1 MSYPIKMEYHQLPQ
15 PDEIETRVKEDAM
28 GSYLMMF
35 ATSAIGIPLP
45 ILNLVAAI
53 IYYYVNRSKG
63 KFVQFHT
70 LQSLWSQIP
79 VTLLNSGLVAWTIVN
94 LVRDL
99 DFSSLYWGYLVMV
112 GVANLV
118 YFIFSIVGAVKAR
131 KGLFYYFLFFGK
143 IAYHQVYRIRPERL
157 DSSPVN
163 RPPGQ

>member
-1 MSYPIKMEYHQLPQ
+1 MEYYPIPQ

-28 GSYLMMF
+28 GAYFMMF

-79 VTLLNSGLVAWTIVN
+79 LTLLNSGLVAWTIVN

-99 DFSSLYWGYLVMV
+99 SFTSYYWGYLVMV
-112 GVANLV
+112 GIANLV
-118 YFIFSIVGAVKAR
+118 YFIFSIIGAVKAR
-131 KGLFYYFLFFGK
+131 KGVFYYFLFFGK
-143 IAYHQVYRIRPERL
+143 VAYHQVYRIRPERF
-157 DSSPVN
+157 DSAPVN

>member
-1 MSYPIKMEYHQLPQ
+1 MDYLELPQ
-15 PDEIETRVKEDAM
+15 PDQIETRVKEDAM
-28 GSYLMMF
+28 GAYLMMF

-94 LVRDL
+94 FVKDL
-99 DFSSLYWGYLVMV
+99 NFTSSYWGYLVMV
-112 GVANLV
+112 VAANLV
-118 YFIFSIVGAVKAR
+118 YFIFSIIGAVKAR
-131 KGLFYYFLFFGK
+131 KGIFYYFLFFGK
-143 IAYHQVYRIRPERL
+143 MAYHQVYKIRPEKEQSIPR
-157 DSSPVN
+157 N

>member
-1 MSYPIKMEYHQLPQ
+1 MEYHPLPQ

-28 GSYLMMF
+28 GAYFMMF

-45 ILNLVAAI
+45 ILNLVAAVV
-53 IYYYVNRSKG
+53 YYYVNRSKG

-94 LVRDL
+94 FVRDL
-99 DFSSLYWGYLVMV
+99 SFTSYYWGYLIMV

-118 YFIFSIVGAVKAR
+118 YFIFSIIGAVKAR
-131 KGLFYYFLFFGK
+131 KGVFYYFLFFGK
-143 IAYHQVYRIRPERL
+143 IAYHQVYRIRPERF
-157 DSSPVN
+157 DSAPVN
-163 RPPGQ
+163 RPPGH

>member
-1 MSYPIKMEYHQLPQ
+1 MEYHPLPQ

-28 GSYLMMF
+28 GAYFMMF
-35 ATSAIGIPLP
+35 ATSAIGMPLP

-94 LVRDL
+94 LVRDF
-99 DFSSLYWGYLVMV
+99 DFTSFYWGYLIMV
-112 GVANLV
+112 AIANLV
-118 YFIFSIVGAVKAR
+118 YLTFSIVGAVKAR
-131 KGLFYYFLFFGK
+131 KGIFYYFLFFGK
-143 IAYHQVYRIRPERL
+143 IAYHHVYQVRPEMENTKTR
-157 DSSPVN
+157 N
-163 RPPGQ
+163 RPPV

>member
-1 MSYPIKMEYHQLPQ
+1 MEYHPIPQ

-28 GSYLMMF
+28 GAYFMMF

-99 DFSSLYWGYLVMV
+99 SFTSYYWGYLIMV
-112 GVANLV
+112 GFANLV
-118 YFIFSIVGAVKAR
+118 YFIFSIIGAVKAR
-131 KGLFYYFLFFGK
+131 KGVFYYFLFFGK
-143 IAYHQVYRIRPERL
+143 IAYHQVYRIRPERF
-157 DSSPVN
+157 DAAPVN

>member
-1 MSYPIKMEYHQLPQ
+1 MEYYPIPQ

-28 GSYLMMF
+28 GAYFMMF
-35 ATSAIGIPLP
+35 ATSAISIPLP

-79 VTLLNSGLVAWTIVN
+79 LTLLNSGLVAWTIVN

-99 DFSSLYWGYLVMV
+99 SFTSYYWGYLVMV
-112 GVANLV
+112 GIANLV
-118 YFIFSIVGAVKAR
+118 YFIFSIIGAVKAR
-131 KGLFYYFLFFGK
+131 KGVFYYFLFFGK
-143 IAYHQVYRIRPERL
+143 VAYHQVYRIRAERF
-157 DSSPVN
+157 DSAPVN

>member
-1 MSYPIKMEYHQLPQ
+1 MEYHPIPQ

-28 GSYLMMF
+28 GAYFMMF

-99 DFSSLYWGYLVMV
+99 SFTSYYWGYLIMV
-112 GVANLV
+112 GFANLV
-118 YFIFSIVGAVKAR
+118 YFIFSIIGAVKAR
-131 KGLFYYFLFFGK
+131 KGVFYYFLFFGK
-143 IAYHQVYRIRPERL
+143 IAYHQVYRIRPERF
-157 DSSPVN
+157 DSAPVN

>member
-1 MSYPIKMEYHQLPQ
+1 MEYHPIPQ

-28 GSYLMMF
+28 GAYFMMF

-99 DFSSLYWGYLVMV
+99 GFSSYYWGYLVMV
-112 GVANLV
+112 GIANLV
-118 YFIFSIVGAVKAR
+118 YFIFSIIGAVKAR
-131 KGLFYYFLFFGK
+131 KGVFYYFLFFGK
-143 IAYHQVYRIRPERL
+143 IAYHQVYRIRPERFE
-157 DSSPVN
+157 SAPVN